1 MPFLATKH
9 VEIPTKDI
17 LTWLI
22 DDSRCDPEQPIYID
36 AANPSR
42 SYNLRQ
48 ARTAIRKL
56 CAGFKAV
63 GLQKGDVVCLV
74 SFNDVRPPLIDFPIA
89 VNGIVAFGG
98 IFAGTNPA
106 YTQYEIAHAIKTAKV
121 KAFIAEPDL
130 LTNVLPAAKAAGI
143 PASRI
148 FVFDRPS
155 QAVPAGL
162 QSWTALMQHGEA
174 DWLRFD
180 DLHTARTTE
189 AARLFSS
196 GTTGLPKAARLSHH
210 NFVAQQHCVENPS
223 PPPFAV
229 RTLIA
234 APLFHAGM
242 VPRTH
247 FAPLRTGT
255 AVYIL
260 RRFDPE
266 LFLRYVERYQI
277 NTLSAIPPMAIALL
291 SAPEERRRAL
301 KCVRMA
307 GSGGR
312 PVPNVDMKL
321 VDESGLDISGYD
333 VHGEIWVRGPILFMG
348 YVDNPQANAAWDS
361 DGYFPTGDIGYC
373 SSKNKQWYIV
383 DRKKEMIKVRG
394 FQVAPPELE
403 GILLSHPQ
411 IVDAGVIGV
420 KFAKDGS
427 EFPRAY
433 VVKREGSEGAA
444 LTEGD
449 VKKHVAERL
458 SSYKRLE
465 GGVVFVDELPRNP
478 AGKILKQPL
487 RDRAAKEL
495 GAKL

>member
-36 AANPSR
+36 AAHPSR

-74 SFNDVRPPLIDFPIA
+74 SFNDVRPPLVSRINSWNAANGSLQIDFPIA

-106 YTQYEIAHAIKTAKV
+106 YTRYEISHAIKTAKV

-148 FVFDRPS
+148 FVFDRPN

-196 GTTGLPKAARLSHH
+196 GTTGLPKAARLSHR

-255 AVYIL
+255 PTYIV
-260 RRFDPE
+260 RRFDPG
-266 LFLRYVERYQI
+266 LFLRYVERYRI
-277 NTLSAIPPMAIALL
+277 TNLSVVPQMAIALL
-291 SAPEERRRAL
+291 RAPEERRRAL

-307 GSGGR
+307 GSGGA
-312 PVPNVDMKL
+312 PL
-321 VDESGLDISGYD
+321 SGQ
-333 VHGEIWVRGPILFMG
+333 V
-348 YVDNPQANAAWDS
+348 QASLKKYLA
-361 DGYFPTGDIGYC
+361 DG
-373 SSKNKQWYIV
+373 
-383 DRKKEMIKVRG
+383 
-394 FQVAPPELE
+394 APYT
-403 GILLSHPQ
+403 Q
-411 IVDAGVIGV
+411 
-420 KFAKDGS
+420 
-427 EFPRAY
+427 
-433 VVKREGSEGAA
+433 
-444 LTEGD
+444 
-449 VKKHVAERL
+449 
-458 SSYKRLE
+458 
-465 GGVVFVDELPRNP
+465 
-478 AGKILKQPL
+478 
-487 RDRAAKEL
+487 
-495 GAKL
+495 